1 MQGIDDSYEV
11 QKESPKSEE
20 IARRI
25 QISQPKVMQKPLRC
39 ALIVEILLNVLEV
52 VMFVQPVEA
61 RVAAAKFK

>member
-1 MQGIDDSYEV
+1 MILMKFRKNFQRAMRLLKKFGYL
-11 QKESPKSEE
+11 
-20 IARRI
+20 R
-25 QISQPKVMQKPLRC
+25 PKVMRKPLRC